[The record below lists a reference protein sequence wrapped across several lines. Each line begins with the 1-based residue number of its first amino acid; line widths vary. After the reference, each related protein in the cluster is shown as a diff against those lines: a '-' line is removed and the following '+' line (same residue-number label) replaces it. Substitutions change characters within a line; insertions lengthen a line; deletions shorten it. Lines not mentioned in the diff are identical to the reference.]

1 MGNLGDPYV
10 DLPELK
16 RYLVGQ
22 ANANLTGQ
30 DENIEQSLLSV
41 SREID
46 SFCARQFNRTLTAT
60 AREFEPDNYCWSN
73 VDDFHTI
80 SGLVVKLDTAGDGTF
95 STTLTSSQYELYPAN
110 GVVDGTSGWPFY
122 KLRLLNGLRFPCH
135 YGGRSRTL
143 QVTAQWGWAE
153 VPQPVRAA
161 CKIMAAETWKLKD
174 APFGVLGLDEFGVV
188 RVRHNKLAA
197 TKLAPYSKTRLLIG

>member
-1 MGNLGDPYV
+1 MPSLGDPYIS
-10 DLPELK
+10 LTEIK
-16 RYLVGQ
+16 MYLVGQ

-30 DENIEQSLLSV
+30 DDQLLDAV
-41 SREID
+41 MTASREID
-46 SFCARQFNRTLTAT
+46 SYCARQFNRAETAT
-60 AREFEPDNYCWSN
+60 AREYEPDGRDWSY

-80 SGLVVKLDTAGDGTF
+80 TDLVVKLDVAGDGTF
-95 STTLTSSQYELYPAN
+95 SQTLTSSQYELSPAN
-110 GVVDGTSGWPFY
+110 GIVDGATGWPFY
-122 KLRLLNGLRFPCH
+122 RIRLLSGTSFPCN

-143 QVTAQWGWAE
+143 QVTAKWGWPE

-188 RVRHNKLAA
+188 RVRQNKLAVS
-197 TKLAPYSKTRLLIG
+197 KLAPYSKTRLMIG